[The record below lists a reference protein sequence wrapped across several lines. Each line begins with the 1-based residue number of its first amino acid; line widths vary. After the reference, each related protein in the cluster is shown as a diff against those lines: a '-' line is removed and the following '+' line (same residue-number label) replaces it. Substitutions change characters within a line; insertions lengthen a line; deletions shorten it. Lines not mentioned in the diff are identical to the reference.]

1 MHINFPMWRKASWQL
16 IKMDDKKEWD
26 SLDIVS
32 KWLIVTRSAVTLVTV
47 YSCVIAGLLAWRDGN
62 FSWLPFMILT
72 LGLFIA
78 HGTNNIL
85 NDYTDYSRGLDT
97 DNYFRTQYGVHP
109 LAQGFFTKPQQI
121 QWFVVSGIL
130 ATLAGIYALFYS
142 HFNPAVFGLFAFGA
156 ITLLAY
162 TYPFKYWGL
171 GELAIFLIWGPIM
184 IGGVYLTMALIKGG
198 DISNVWNVVLA
209 GIPYGLGV
217 ASINIGKHIDKHD
230 DDKARGV
237 GTFPVRVGEAFARRV
252 DQAALLLIYAVIGL
266 FAFGAITLLA
276 YTYPFKYWGL
286 GELAIFL
293 IWGPIMIGGV
303 YLTMALIKGGDI
315 SNVWNVVLAGIP
327 YGLGVASINIG
338 KHIDKHDDDK
348 ARGVGTFPV
357 RVGEAFARRVDQAAL
372 VLIYAVI
379 VYLVFV
385 PHYFTPVMLI
395 VFLAF
400 QHALNAIKVLNSP
413 RPKQPPQGYPV
424 WPTWFSAV
432 TFFHNRKFGGWL
444 ILGLIVDTLLHVI
457 PFTAD
462 LIARYWLPM

>member
-1 MHINFPMWRKASWQL
+1 MWRKASWQL

-26 SLDIVS
+26 SLDVVS
-32 KWLIVTRSAVTLVTV
+32 KWLIATRSAVTLVTV

-62 FSWLPFMILT
+62 FSWIPFLILT

-85 NDYTDYSRGLDT
+85 NDYTDYSRGLDK

-109 LAQGFFTKPQQI
+109 LAQGFLTKPQQI
-121 QWFVVSGIL
+121 RWFLVSGAL
-130 ATLAGIYALFYS
+130 ATLAGIYALFTTN
-142 HFNPAVFGLFAFGA
+142 FNPAVIGLFVFGA
-156 ITLLAY
+156 IVLLAY

-184 IGGVYLTMALIKGG
+184 IGGVYLVMSLIQRG
-198 DISNVWNVVLA
+198 NTNNFWNVVLA

-252 DQAALLLIYAVIGL
+252 DQAALILIYAVI
-266 FAFGAITLLA
+266 A
-276 YTYPFKYWGL
+276 
-286 GELAIFL
+286 
-293 IWGPIMIGGV
+293 
-303 YLTMALIKGGDI
+303 
-315 SNVWNVVLAGIP
+315 
-327 YGLGVASINIG
+327 
-338 KHIDKHDDDK
+338 
-348 ARGVGTFPV
+348 
-357 RVGEAFARRVDQAAL
+357 
-372 VLIYAVI
+372 
-379 VYLVFV
+379 YLVFI
-385 PHYFTPVMLI
+385 PHYFTPVMLV

-400 QHALNAIKVLNSP
+400 KHAWNAIKLLNNP
-413 RPKQPPQGYPV
+413 RPNQPPPGYPA

-432 TFFHNRKFGGWL
+432 TFFHNRQFGGWL

-457 PFTAD
+457 PFTANW
-462 LIARYWLPM
+462 IAQYWPPM